1 VRAGEPSRSDA
12 IVIARANGGL
22 LDISRDTVVEM
33 PGVARDKVNTR
44 FAYGAPLLAVETL
57 EDFRGLSSRNY
68 MVLDFD
74 GTKETLDTLGG
85 VTLNVEEPIETE

>member
-1 VRAGEPSRSDA
+1 MLLGSDVRLGEPSRSDA

-22 LDISRDTVVEM
+22 LAISRDTMVEM
-33 PGVARDKVNTR
+33 PGVGRDKVNAT

-57 EDFRGLSSRNY
+57 EDFRGLSIRNY

-74 GTKETLDTLGG
+74 GTKEILDTLGG
-85 VTLNVEEPIETE
+85 VTLNVE

>member
-1 VRAGEPSRSDA
+1 MRAGEPSRSDA
-12 IVIARANGGL
+12 IVIARSNGGL

-33 PGVARDKVNTR
+33 PGVARDKVNAT

-57 EDFRGLSSRNY
+57 EDFRGLSIRTY

-74 GTKETLDTLGG
+74 DTKETLDTLGG